1 MKKLLSIAA
10 VAALVLTGC
19 SKELKVKT
27 VDKLTV
33 EYGDTL
39 DNNKLFDAKKSDKN
53 IKVDKVQDFNA
64 KKVGDQTLKVTFTD
78 GDKTIQKDVKITVKD
93 TKKPE
98 IVLKKDKIT
107 ITAGDKLNLKDNV
120 KSVKD
125 PVDGDLKY
133 SDKEIKK
140 SGYTIDKGK
149 LNVKKT
155 GTYKVTVKAYDAN
168 GNTTDKTFDV
178 VVKKKAEKKT
188 TTEQSSEAIASQN
201 NNTGQ
206 QTQSV
211 SPSSPAQSNQSSGS
225 SGQSGTTSGG
235 SSSGNSETSKPAE
248 TQKPQSCTIPSTE
261 YGYGGI
267 IFKTEA
273 EAIAYGEKMQE
284 NSENNISRFHHGP
297 MFDTCGNVVG
307 YAVDFSYWKE

>member
-1 MKKLLSIAA
+1 MIA
-10 VAALVLTGC
+10 VAALILTGC
-19 SKELKVKT
+19 AKELQVKT
-27 VDKLTV
+27 TESLTV
-33 EYGDTL
+33 EYGDKL
-39 DNNKLFDAKKSDKN
+39 DNDKLYDAKESDEN
-53 IKVDKVQDFNA
+53 VKVDKVSGYDA
-64 KKVGDQTLKVTFTD
+64 KKVGGQTLKVTFSD
-78 GDKTIQKDVKITVKD
+78 GDKSIEKEIKITVHD

-107 ITAGDKLNLKDNV
+107 ITAEDKLNLKDNV

-155 GTYKVTVKAYDAN
+155 GAYKVTVKAYDAN

>member
-1 MKKLLSIAA
+1 MFIQRLYIRKKTHHVSF
-10 VAALVLTGC
+10 LVLRKKGNDIPYVQE
-19 SKELKVKT
+19 KIKT
-27 VDKLTV
+27 DSCDCRYPHRL
-33 EYGDTL
+33 
-39 DNNKLFDAKKSDKN
+39 LFDLSL
-53 IKVDKVQDFNA
+53 IHIF
-64 KKVGDQTLKVTFTD
+64 TFSD
-78 GDKTIQKDVKITVKD
+78 GDKSIEKEIKITVHD

-168 GNTTDKTFDV
+168 ENTTDKTFDV

-206 QTQSV
+206 QTQSA
-211 SPSSPAQSNQSSGS
+211 SPSSPAQSNQNSGS
-225 SGQSGTTSGG
+225 SGQSGTASGG
-235 SSSGNSETSKPAE
+235 SSSGNSGTSKPAE
-248 TQKPQSCTIPSTE
+248 IQLSLIH
-261 YGYGGI
+261 I
-267 IFKTEA
+267 
-273 EAIAYGEKMQE
+273 
-284 NSENNISRFHHGP
+284 
-297 MFDTCGNVVG
+297 
-307 YAVDFSYWKE
+307 

>member
-1 MKKLLSIAA
+1 MGDKEAKNMKKLLSIAA

-98 IVLKKDKIT
+98 IVLKKDKVT
-107 ITAGDKLNLKDNV
+107 IAAGDKLDLKDNV

-125 PVDGDLKY
+125 SPHNLW
-133 SDKEIKK
+133 
-140 SGYTIDKGK
+140 
-149 LNVKKT
+149 
-155 GTYKVTVKAYDAN
+155 
-168 GNTTDKTFDV
+168 
-178 VVKKKAEKKT
+178 
-188 TTEQSSEAIASQN
+188 SEY
-201 NNTGQ
+201 
-206 QTQSV
+206 V
-211 SPSSPAQSNQSSGS
+211 R
-225 SGQSGTTSGG
+225 
-235 SSSGNSETSKPAE
+235 
-248 TQKPQSCTIPSTE
+248 QK
-261 YGYGGI
+261 
-267 IFKTEA
+267 
-273 EAIAYGEKMQE
+273 
-284 NSENNISRFHHGP
+284 
-297 MFDTCGNVVG
+297 
-307 YAVDFSYWKE
+307 